1 MEDNKK
7 LLEQNRLLQKEIFR
21 LQDELHQIKQN
32 NDINI
37 FKKNIYNLIE
47 EIENNKFSEKDI
59 YLYINNIKNKEEM
72 KINNNLILQKYNYL
86 LDEIEHNY
94 NKDDFINKLKLFI

>member
-37 FKKNIYNLIE
+37 FKKNIYNLI
-47 EIENNKFSEKDI
+47 
-59 YLYINNIKNKEEM
+59 
-72 KINNNLILQKYNYL
+72 
-86 LDEIEHNY
+86 
-94 NKDDFINKLKLFI
+94 DFLFLF